1 MTLDVD
7 GWPGRV
13 LLAWL
18 QIHRP
23 NARRLMLVDPAGA
36 DLDDVDHVLF
46 GFTGADGDLHEFT
59 ATGADLDDLRRFYD
73 DADYPPGA

>member
-18 QIHRP
+18 QTHCP
-23 NARRLMLVDPAGA
+23 NARRLTAVSPAGE
-36 DLDDVDHVLF
+36 DLDDVDRVMF
-46 GFTGADGDLHEFT
+46 AYEDADGVGHEF
-59 ATGADLDDLRRFYD
+59 AAAGTGLDDLRRFYD